1 MAGKTLSNITPLT
14 PVLTVN
20 DIYDKAENPNGTLV
34 DKEALKDSAGIVLEG
49 YQKKLTAGTGI
60 KISAEN
66 VISVEGPSYTLPA
79 ATASTLGG
87 VKVGTNL
94 SVTADGTVSVKTGV
108 FAASSHSHSARDIV
122 SGTLDS
128 NRLPIATACAIGGVK
143 PGAGLEVS
151 ECGTMSLDS
160 TIDLCHLTTDLLC
173 VRSSAEFRELCLIC
187 GLRATELTVTRARIT
202 QDVQLMSCFG
212 TGNIASLS
220 ADAYGN
226 LYLTGKD
233 GGMFFGRPENQ
244 CAIDLSVDADG
255 KGRINLA
262 DPVDDESLYDTS
274 LVTKGFVERRL
285 TESLGEISA
294 ALEAL

>member
-14 PVLTVN
+14 PILTVN

-66 VISVEGPSYTLPA
+66 VISAEGTSYTLPA

-108 FAASSHSHSARDIV
+108 FAASTHSHSASDIV

-143 PGAGLEVS
+143 PGSGLEVS
-151 ECGTMSLDS
+151 ECGIMSLDS
-160 TIDLCHLTTDLLC
+160 TIDICHLTTSLLC
-173 VRSSAEFRELCLIC
+173 VRISAEIRDLHVIC
-187 GLRATELTVTRARIT
+187 GLEARELMVTDHVGDVLASARA
-202 QDVQLMSCFG
+202 DDYG
-212 TGNIASLS
+212 T
-220 ADAYGN
+220 
-226 LYLTGKD
+226 LYLTDKE
-233 GGMFFGRPENQ
+233 GGMFFGRPGHQ
-244 CAIDLSVDADG
+244 CAIGLSVDADG
-255 KGRINLA
+255 KGHINLA
-262 DPVDDESLYDTS
+262 VPVDDESLYDTS